1 MISPVMDF
9 RSSPSKT
16 VNNEARDVYGKL
28 GESAGMEV
36 ELNRRLRSDIGLVEA
51 GW

>member
-16 VNNEARDVYGKL
+16 VNNEARDVCGKL
-28 GESAGMEV
+28 GESTGMEV
-36 ELNRRLRSDIGLVEA
+36 GLNRDLEVM
-51 GW
+51 